1 MKHSDLAQ
9 LCTHYGVAVSYAD
22 RLGQP
27 REVAPESL
35 RALLRTL
42 GIPAGDAATE
52 RVALRAALDRDW
64 RRILQPVVAL
74 REGSREHWI
83 DLSLPES
90 VEPDTLQW
98 VLREE
103 DAGIR
108 EEALQTAPGQASSR
122 RRLDNGSWIRRRV
135 ALPLPAGPGRHRLEL
150 HACADGALLAVTTL
164 ILAPRRAYEPASI
177 CRERRSWGLATSL
190 EALRSGR
197 NWGVGDFT
205 DLTRLIELLAESGG
219 GMLATPP
226 LHPRAD
232 GRVHLCDPY
241 FASSR
246 QFINPLY
253 IDVEAIVE
261 LAESPEARAQIAE
274 EPFQARLRA
283 LRADPPGD
291 PGAVAR
297 TKLDILRP
305 LFRYF
310 RRQHPNP
317 DSPRAAA
324 FLAFR
329 NQAGEPLQRYCL
341 FEAIA
346 AGSIETAG
354 ARTDADEAHVS
365 LPAAGSAEA
374 ATLARAHAEQ
384 IDFHAW
390 LQWIAHRQL
399 QGVGRRSLEL
409 HLALGLSPEL
419 APGVAPQG
427 ADAWSEPELF
437 VAAARLGACPGPQS
451 PDGEDWGL
459 LSWHPR
465 ALREAAYAP
474 LVAVLRANMR
484 DSGAL
489 RIRHLS
495 TLLRPF
501 LIPEGQQ
508 PEAGTYVALP
518 QEEVLAVLALESRRN
533 QCLLIDNDPDGAP
546 ESIREAL
553 ADLGVLETRRL
564 YGERDAHGGFLPPS
578 QYPEQA
584 LVSASDP
591 ETPPLA
597 GFWRGTDLEQQ
608 RSLGPAA
615 DKHVYEDL
623 LVRRNNDRAH
633 LLLALDREGLL
644 TPEQSKDPL
653 AVPELTPE
661 HLRAVQVYLARAPSR
676 LLLLQATDILG
687 QTGPIRAGG
696 RDVGS
701 PEGPIRHKLAIDEW
715 PDRPEI
721 RTLFAAVRTAR
732 GAECATTPRDRPA
745 AEHDTGRARSLAV
758 IPRATYRLQL
768 HGGFGFGAATRL
780 VPYLD
785 ALGISHCYLSPI
797 FKARPGS
804 RHGYDVIAHDQIN
817 PELGSREDYER
828 FCETLAEHG
837 MSQILD
843 VVPNHVG
850 VMGSENRWWLDVLEN
865 GPASLY
871 ADYFDIDWEPL
882 KAELRGKILVPVLGG
897 HYGDILDSG
906 ELELVFAE
914 GAFRIEYYEHRFPID
929 PREYPRI
936 LAMTTD
942 LERLRERM
950 GRDHGDLA
958 AFESLMTA
966 FGNLPSRD
974 ARDTEA
980 LSERRR
986 DTQIHKQRL
995 AELCS
1000 RHADLAWYVQ
1010 ECLRHF
1016 NGAEDYPPDPGRM
1029 HDLLQAQAY
1038 RLAHWRVAADD
1049 INYRRFFDIND
1060 LAALRMENPQALEA
1074 THALVLE
1081 LIGNGRVT
1089 GLRIDHPDGLH
1100 DPAGYFRWLQ
1110 QHSANA
1116 FAAGED
1122 QPTETDLPLY
1132 LVAEKI
1138 LTGDEELPP
1147 EWPLHGTT
1155 GYDFAAL
1162 DDALMV
1168 DTRGAVPL
1176 SDCYRDFAGAIR
1188 PLADEVYA
1196 AKRLVMRNLLSSELQ
1211 VLATELSRIAEADPH
1226 TRDFSQNAL
1235 HDALTEITACFPVY
1249 RTYLTPGEVS
1259 DSDRHQVLK
1268 AVAEARRRS
1277 RAADLTVFGFVRDVL
1292 LTDIAE
1298 GKPAPLRERVL
1309 RLAMKFQQYTGPVMA
1324 KGLEDTAFY
1333 RHHRLVSLNEVGND
1347 PGRFGIG
1354 IDAWHRANQKRLKSR
1369 PHAMLNGSTHDSKRS
1384 EDLRARLHVL
1394 SELPEEWRRHVTRW
1408 SRINRRLRR
1417 ELDDRV
1423 LPDPGTEYL
1432 LYQTLLG
1439 VWPLEDP
1446 DEEALQQL
1454 CKRVRDYMLKAVK
1467 EAKIHTAWTNP
1478 DGDYEEALAAFIDAL
1493 FERERSAVFF
1503 ADFLPFQRR
1512 IARFGLFNSLSQTA
1526 LRLTAPGVPDLY
1538 QGCELW
1544 NFSLADPDNRRPVD
1558 FTLRMA
1564 LSDRLADA
1572 REEGAGL
1579 TRALAERIEDGRAKL
1594 FLIRQALTLR
1604 RADPELF
1611 ALGDYRPL
1619 AVEGPHAERLC
1630 AFSRRLEDRA
1640 VMVVVPRLLAG
1651 LVPEPE
1657 AADTLQADPFDHPGW
1672 SSTWVEAPAPRL
1684 RDRLSGALQQT
1695 KTDRGRHLIPAAE
1708 LVQRFPVGLLTS
1720 EDHDR
1725 A

>member
-1 MKHSDLAQ
+1 MKHSHLAR
-9 LCTHYGVAVSYAD
+9 LCAHYGIATGYD
-22 RLGQP
+22 DPLGQHH
-27 REVAPESL
+27 EVAPERL
-35 RALLRTL
+35 RALLRAL

-52 RVALRAALDRDW
+52 RAALHASLDRDW
-64 RRILQPVVAL
+64 RRVLPPVVAV
-74 REGSREHWI
+74 REGSREYWI
-83 DLSLPES
+83 DLALPES
-90 VEPDTLQW
+90 VVPDTLQW
-98 VLREE
+98 VLHEE
-103 DAGIR
+103 DGGIR
-108 EEALQTAPGQASSR
+108 EEDLQTAPGQASTR
-122 RRLDNGSWIRRRV
+122 RQLDDGSWIRRRV
-135 ALPLPAGPGRHRLEL
+135 ALPLPARAGRHRLDL
-150 HACADGALLAVTTL
+150 QPCSDGAPVAATTL
-164 ILAPRRAYEPASI
+164 ILAPRRAYEPACI
-177 CRERRSWGLATSL
+177 REERRSWGIASSL
-190 EALRSGR
+190 EAMRSRR

-219 GMLATPP
+219 GVLATPP

-232 GRVHLCDPY
+232 GRAHLSNPY

-246 QFINPLY
+246 QFLSPLY
-253 IDVEAIVE
+253 IDVEAIPE
-261 LAESPEARAQIAE
+261 LTECPEAQAQIAE
-274 EPFQARLRA
+274 GPFQARLRA
-283 LRADPPGD
+283 FRADPTSD
-291 PGAVAR
+291 PAAVFRA
-297 TKLDILRP
+297 KLAVLRR
-305 LFRYF
+305 LFRQF
-310 RRQHPNP
+310 RARHPNEEG
-317 DSPRAAA
+317 PRAGA
-324 FLAFR
+324 FRAFR
-329 NQAGEPLQRYCL
+329 NDAGETLQRYCL
-341 FEAIA
+341 FEAIV
-346 AGSIETAG
+346 AGSIEVAG
-354 ARTDADEAHVS
+354 APTDADEVWAS

-374 ATLARAHAEQ
+374 ATLAQGHAEQ

-399 QGVGRRSLEL
+399 QGVGHRSLEL

-419 APGVAPQG
+419 APGVAPRG
-427 ADAWSEPELF
+427 ADAWSEPEVF
-437 VAAARLGACPGPQS
+437 VSAARMGACAGPRV

-459 LSWHPR
+459 LSWHPL

-474 LVAVLRANMR
+474 LVAALRANMR

-495 TLLRPF
+495 ALLRPF
-501 LIPEGQQ
+501 LIPEGQP
-508 PEAGTYVALP
+508 PEAGTYVVLP
-518 QEEVLAVLALESRRN
+518 QEEVLAVLALESQRY

-546 ESIREAL
+546 EAIREAL
-553 ADLGVLETRRL
+553 ADLGVLETRL
-564 YGERDAHGGFLPPS
+564 LFAERDAHGGFLPPAE
-578 QYPEQA
+578 YPEQA
-584 LVSASDP
+584 LVSATDP
-591 ETPPLA
+591 DTPPLA

-608 RSLGPAA
+608 RSLAPAA
-615 DKHVYEDL
+615 DKRAYEDQ
-623 LVRRNNDRAH
+623 LVRRSNDRAH

-644 TPEQSKDPL
+644 APEQSKDPL

-661 HLRAVQVYLARAPSR
+661 HLRAIQVYLARAPSR
-676 LLLLQATDILG
+676 LLVLQATDILG
-687 QTGPIRAGG
+687 QTVPIRPA
-696 RDVGS
+696 RSDAAS
-701 PEGPIRHKLAIDEW
+701 PDARMRHALAIDEW
-715 PDRPEI
+715 TDQPEI
-721 RTLFAAVRTAR
+721 RALFTAVRAAR
-732 GAECATTPRDRPA
+732 GADGPTTPQDQPA
-745 AEHDTGRARSLAV
+745 AEHDTGRARRLAV

-768 HGGFGFGAATRL
+768 HDGFGFVAATRL

-804 RHGYDVIAHDQIN
+804 THGYDVIAHDRIN

-850 VMGSENRWWLDVLEN
+850 IMGSENHWWLDVLEN
-865 GPASLY
+865 GPASLF

-882 KAELRGKILVPVLGG
+882 KAELRGKVLVPVLGG

-906 ELELVFAE
+906 ALELVFAD
-914 GAFRIEYYEHRFPID
+914 GAFRVEYYAHRFPID
-929 PREYPRI
+929 PREYPRV
-936 LAMTTD
+936 LAMTPD

-974 ARDTEA
+974 ERDAAT

-995 AELCS
+995 AELYS
-1000 RHADLAWYVQ
+1000 RNADLAWYVH

-1060 LAALRMENPQALEA
+1060 LAALRMDNPQALEA

-1081 LIGNGRVT
+1081 LIGDGRVT

-1110 QHSANA
+1110 QHTASAV
-1116 FAAGED
+1116 AGSED
-1122 QPTETDLPLY
+1122 RPIATDLPLY
-1132 LVAEKI
+1132 LVVEKI

-1147 EWPLHGTT
+1147 DWPVHGTT

-1162 DDALMV
+1162 NDALMV
-1168 DTRGAVPL
+1168 DTRGATPL

-1188 PLADEVYA
+1188 PLPDEVYA

-1249 RTYLTPGEVS
+1249 RTYLTSGEVS
-1259 DSDRHQVLK
+1259 DRDRHQVLK

-1277 RAADLTVFGFVRDVL
+1277 GAADLTVFGFVRDVL
-1292 LTDIAE
+1292 LTEIAE
-1298 GKPAPLRERVL
+1298 GKPALLRERVL

-1333 RHHRLVSLNEVGND
+1333 RYHRLVSLNEVGND
-1347 PGRFGIG
+1347 PDRFGVG
-1354 IDAWHRANQKRLKSR
+1354 IDAWHRANQKRLKSK
-1369 PHAMLNGSTHDSKRS
+1369 PHAMLSGSTHDSKRS

-1394 SELPEEWRRHVTRW
+1394 SELPEEWRRRVSRW

-1417 ELDDRV
+1417 ETDDRV

-1454 CKRVRDYMLKAVK
+1454 CERVRDYMLKAVK
-1467 EAKIHTAWTNP
+1467 EAKVHTAWTNA
-1478 DGDYEEALAAFIDAL
+1478 DSDYEEALAGFIDAL
-1493 FERERSAVFF
+1493 FERERNAVFF

-1512 IARFGLFNSLSQTA
+1512 IARFGLFSSLSQTL

-1558 FTLRMA
+1558 FTLRLA
-1564 LSDRLADA
+1564 LSDMLADS
-1572 REEGAGL
+1572 RESAAGL
-1579 TRALAERIEDGRAKL
+1579 THGLVEHIEDGRAKL
-1594 FLIRQALTLR
+1594 FVIRRALDLR

-1611 ALGDYRPL
+1611 AQGDYRPL
-1619 AVEGPHAERLC
+1619 TVEGPHADRLC
-1630 AFSRRLEDRA
+1630 AFSRRFGERT
-1640 VMVVVPRLLAG
+1640 VMVVAPRLLAG
-1651 LVPEPE
+1651 LVPEPDT
-1657 AADTLQADPFDHPGW
+1657 ADAPLPDPFDHPGW
-1672 SSTWVEAPAPRL
+1672 SSTWIEAPAHDL
-1684 RDRLSGALQQT
+1684 HDRLSGVLQQT
-1695 KTDRGRHLIPAAE
+1695 RTERDRHLVCAAE
-1708 LVQRFPVGLLTS
+1708 LLQRFPVGLLTS
-1720 EDHDR
+1720 EGYEDV
-1725 A
+1725 